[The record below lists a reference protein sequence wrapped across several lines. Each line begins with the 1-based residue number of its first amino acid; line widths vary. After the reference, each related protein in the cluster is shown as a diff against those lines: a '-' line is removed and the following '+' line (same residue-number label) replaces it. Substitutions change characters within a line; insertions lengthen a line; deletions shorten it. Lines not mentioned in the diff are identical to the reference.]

1 MSEWQC
7 YQINDEVDQALAEHI
22 AARLQDDIAS
32 YGQASLA
39 VSGGGTPKNMFRLLS
54 HTELDWARV
63 WVTLVDERWVGA
75 EHADSNERLV
85 RENLL
90 QHAAAGA
97 HFVSLKSQHDDAEQG
112 LAEVAARLGELQ
124 FPLSMVVLG
133 MGGDG
138 HTASWFPQAVNLQ
151 QLLQHSNKALLGA
164 SDPVTAPH
172 QRITLTLSAVLNSR
186 DIAIH
191 ITGEEKRAVLERAN
205 AQGYPIAAILQ
216 QQQNPATIWW
226 APDPAG

>member
-7 YQINDEVDQALAEHI
+7 YKNTEQLDQALAEHI

-54 HTELDWARV
+54 RTELDWSRV
-63 WVTLVDERWVGA
+63 GVTLVDERWVGA

-90 QHAAAGA
+90 QNAAVGA
-97 HFVSLKSQHDDAEQG
+97 HFVSLKSHHDDAGQG
-112 LAEVAARLGELQ
+112 LAEVAARLSELQ

-151 QLLQHSNKALLGA
+151 QLLQLNNKALLAA

-191 ITGEEKRAVLERAN
+191 ITGAEKKAVLERAS

-226 APDPAG
+226 APDTAG